1 MSNVHTGLV
10 GTSVGGRRVMTV
22 AQVSQVLWEIRF
34 SDTDQVFTGRTC
46 LAALSKAIEY
56 RRDDRMEIGD
66 ITRTKTATLIE
77 HLMGV
82 RR

>member
-1 MSNVHTGLV
+1 MSQIHTGLV
-10 GTSVGGRRVMTV
+10 GTSSGRRRVMTV
-22 AQVSQVLWEIRF
+22 TQLSPVLWEIRF

-46 LAALSKAIEY
+46 LSALSKAIEY
-56 RRDDRMEIGD
+56 RRDARIEIGD
-66 ITRTKTATLIE
+66 STRVKTATLIE